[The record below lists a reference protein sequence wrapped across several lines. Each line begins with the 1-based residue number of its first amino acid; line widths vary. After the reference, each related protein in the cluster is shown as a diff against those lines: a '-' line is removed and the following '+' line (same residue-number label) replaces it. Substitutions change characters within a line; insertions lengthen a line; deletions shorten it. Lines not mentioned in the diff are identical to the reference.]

1 MIKILSDEEESF
13 SPFGHILA
21 SAKHLT
27 DTGRISCSH
36 VRRISNSVAHNLTK
50 HARHVSGYKVWIEDV
65 PPHLFSVLLADSG

>member
-1 MIKILSDEEESF
+1 MIKILSGEEESF

-50 HARHVSGYKVWIEDV
+50 HASHVSDYKVWMENV
-65 PPHLFSVLLADSG
+65 PPHLYFVLLADSG